1 MLETKQKP
9 QPFLWNIKGIIN
21 ILFFQA
27 KLLYFCV
34 GTSVREQRAEH
45 WGCVLLSAV
54 LRVVMEKYEA
64 SHFGWSVWASEI
76 SQHLG
81 KKQMSSHQAPPPL
94 AANALLQVQRCF
106 VKLLAAS
113 QAPPSTQHHPASHL
127 GGNGGKVW
135 VLHHH
140 GALLQWLRAQA
151 GLPQCWL
158 CPLVV
163 PCWVGKAAS
172 TQHKSA
178 AIEHHRNTFFFFLMS
193 ALDWK
198 KG

>member
-1 MLETKQKP
+1 
-9 QPFLWNIKGIIN
+9 
-21 ILFFQA
+21 
-27 KLLYFCV
+27 
-34 GTSVREQRAEH
+34 
-45 WGCVLLSAV
+45 
-54 LRVVMEKYEA
+54 
-64 SHFGWSVWASEI
+64 
-76 SQHLG
+76 
-81 KKQMSSHQAPPPL
+81 MSSHQAPSPL

-178 AIEHHRNTFFFFLMS
+178 AIEHHRNTFFFFSDECPGLEKRIRRS
-193 ALDWK
+193 RFRVTAHLTRDGLSPLIYCWSCPNQLK
-198 KG
+198 VSQ